1 MAILQTDPER
11 FGCIEG
17 QGDYSGPDAH
27 TPHSTGMIGEMEK
40 EAPKTPARGTG
51 RKRGRPKGSGSG
63 RGRASSKGASPSQ
76 SPKPVTI
83 GSVLI
88 RVPFF
93 LSCSDVFVVVHIWLC
108 SFLLLNATPSWI
120 FSLILFMKENQFA
133 KFVQCDV
140 IKESCHSLVKIRFLF
155 PSAALQRHQRL
166 SVFSR
171 SQEND
176 DSFHFSSK
184 PQSFGLFFH
193 VFLFSLECLFNPHCI
208 LNMAPILDVY
218 FKITSAEA
226 RSDGSGSEQTRL
238 EVPPSLHHSNLNRA
252 AVIAKAIK
260 GSVKKDSAG
269 VKDTLGR
276 QKIQSGRGWHGHGRA
291 SQVEKLNGFLSW

>member
-17 QGDYSGPDAH
+17 QGDYSGPDAHH

-88 RVPFF
+88 RVPFS

-108 SFLLLNATPSWI
+108 SFLFLNATPTWI
-120 FSLILFMKENQFA
+120 FSLILFRKETNLQNLFDVMSSRKAVTVWSKSDFYFQALHCRDIKGFQFFPDPKKTMTA
-133 KFVQCDV
+133 FTFPLNHNLLVSFSTSFC
-140 IKESCHSLVKIRFLF
+140 SLL
-155 PSAALQRHQRL
+155 
-166 SVFSR
+166 
-171 SQEND
+171 N
-176 DSFHFSSK
+176 
-184 PQSFGLFFH
+184 
-193 VFLFSLECLFNPHCI
+193 VFLIH
-208 LNMAPILDVY
+208 
-218 FKITSAEA
+218 
-226 RSDGSGSEQTRL
+226 
-238 EVPPSLHHSNLNRA
+238 
-252 AVIAKAIK
+252 IA
-260 GSVKKDSAG
+260 S
-269 VKDTLGR
+269 
-276 QKIQSGRGWHGHGRA
+276 
-291 SQVEKLNGFLSW
+291 

>member
-1 MAILQTDPER
+1 MCL
-11 FGCIEG
+11 F
-17 QGDYSGPDAH
+17 S
-27 TPHSTGMIGEMEK
+27 
-40 EAPKTPARGTG
+40 
-51 RKRGRPKGSGSG
+51 
-63 RGRASSKGASPSQ
+63 
-76 SPKPVTI
+76 
-83 GSVLI
+83 
-88 RVPFF
+88 
-93 LSCSDVFVVVHIWLC
+93 LSCSDLFVVVHIWLS
-108 SFLLLNATPSWI
+108 SFLFLNATPTRI
-120 FSLILFMKENQFA
+120 VSLILFMKENQFA

-208 LNMAPILDVY
+208 LNKAPILDVY

-226 RSDGSGSEQTRL
+226 RSDGSRSEADASRSSSFPSSLKPESRCRHCKSNQGERKKGFSRRKRYVGQAKNTIRERL
-238 EVPPSLHHSNLNRA
+238 ARPWQGKSS
-252 AVIAKAIK
+252 
-260 GSVKKDSAG
+260 
-269 VKDTLGR
+269 
-276 QKIQSGRGWHGHGRA
+276 
-291 SQVEKLNGFLSW
+291 